1 MRSDGLGWLSAY
13 VVLAV
18 LPAGVAI
25 AVDPFPGPRPA
36 LVELAA
42 GLGLIAVPV
51 VLMQFA
57 LVSHLRGASR
67 PFGTDALV
75 QFHRY
80 MGFLALALAFAHP
93 VLLTAV
99 GLPWSAWSPVSGGTA
114 SRTGAV
120 ALWALVGLVVT
131 TVLRRR
137 IRLPYETWQSVHL
150 ALAITA
156 VTALVLHLR
165 AVSGYTGAGPVA
177 ALLAA
182 YLMASAGVLVAHR
195 LARPLRL
202 RSRPWVV
209 VDNVDQ
215 GTDTRTLRVRPV
227 GHPGFAFEPGQFAWL
242 ITGRSPFS
250 RQQHPLSMS
259 SSAERPVDGA
269 IEFSVKALGDWSTG
283 VIPHLPPGARV
294 WVEGP
299 FGAFSPEGKSGQGFV
314 LIAGGIGISPM
325 RSMLQTMRDR
335 GDRRHVVLFY
345 AGHDAHL
352 PYRADIESLRGAVDL
367 DIVPVLE
374 APPAGWT
381 GERGYLTMD
390 VLRRHLPPQ
399 FRRYHYFV
407 CGPPPMMNAVE
418 AMLLGAGVAASSI
431 DSEHFNLV

>member
-1 MRSDGLGWLSAY
+1 M
-13 VVLAV
+13 LAV
-18 LPAGVAI
+18 GPAGVAI
-25 AVDPFPGPRPA
+25 AVDPFTVPRPA
-36 LVELAA
+36 LVELGV
-42 GLGLIAVPV
+42 GLGLVAVPV

-80 MGFLALALAFAHP
+80 MGFLALALVIAHP
-93 VLLTAV
+93 VLLIV
-99 GLPWSAWSPVSGGTA
+99 VNLSWSALSPLSGDTT

-120 ALWALVGLVVT
+120 AVWALVGLVVT

-137 IRLPYETWQSVHL
+137 VRLSYETWQIMHL

-156 VTALVLHLR
+156 VTAMVLHLR
-165 AVSGYTGAGPVA
+165 AVRGYTGTGPVA
-177 ALLAA
+177 AVLAVYLLV
-182 YLMASAGVLVAHR
+182 SVGVLVAYR
-195 LARPLRL
+195 LVRPLRL

-215 GTDTRTLRVRPV
+215 GASTRTLRVRPV
-227 GHPGFAFEPGQFAWL
+227 GHPGFAFDPGQFAWL
-242 ITGRSPFS
+242 ITGASPFS

-259 SSAERPVDGA
+259 SSAERPADGT
-269 IEFSVKALGDWSTG
+269 IEFSVKALGDWSRDEVPKLSPG
-283 VIPHLPPGARV
+283 VVV

-325 RSMLQTMRDR
+325 RSMLQTLRDR
-335 GDRRHVVLFY
+335 GDGRHVVLFY
-345 AGHDAHL
+345 AGRDTHI
-352 PYRADIESLRGAVDL
+352 PYRADIESLRGALNL
-367 DIVPVLE
+367 DVVLVLE
-374 APPAGWT
+374 APPEGWT
-381 GERGYLTMD
+381 GAPGYLTMD

-399 FRRYHYFV
+399 FKRYHYFV
-407 CGPPPMMNAVE
+407 CGPPPMMDAVE
-418 AMLLGAGVAASSI
+418 HMLLDAGVAASSI